1 MNNFIIKIS
10 MFLILAFSYF
20 NANAQGV
27 SLGKTRVIFSEG
39 SSSESV
45 YISNDDNQPYL
56 IQAGVTEKIDGN
68 LSSNFIV
75 TPPVFRLENR
85 SVSSLRI
92 LLKDTQDLPNDK
104 ESLFYL
110 NTKIIP
116 STKRPD
122 ESESQESKLVL
133 ITNFVIK
140 VIYRP
145 ENIARPSEQDY
156 KKIFIK
162 KNEGKWFLD
171 NPTPYYITLTS
182 IKVNNEKYNKTLLL
196 APYSKAELVEVSIKE
211 ASWHVINDYGE
222 LSKELKYKD

>member
-10 MFLILAFSYF
+10 MVLILAFSYF
-20 NANAQGV
+20 NANAEGV

-56 IQAGVTEKIDGN
+56 IQAGITEKIDGN

-171 NPTPYYITLTS
+171 NPTPYYMTLTS
-182 IKVNNEKYNKTLLL
+182 IKVNNEKYNKALLL

>member
-10 MFLILAFSYF
+10 MVLILAFSYF
-20 NANAQGV
+20 NANAEGV

-171 NPTPYYITLTS
+171 NPTPYYMTLTS

-196 APYSKAELVEVSIKE
+196 APYSKAELIEVSIKE

>member
-10 MFLILAFSYF
+10 MILILAFSYF

-39 SSSESV
+39 SSSESI

-116 STKRPD
+116 STKRPN

-162 KNEGKWFLD
+162 KKEGKWFLD
-171 NPTPYYITLTS
+171 NPTPYYMTLTS

-196 APYSKAELVEVSIKE
+196 APYSKAELVELSIKE
-211 ASWHVINDYGE
+211 ASWHIINDYGE
-222 LSKELKYKD
+222 LSKEFKYKD

>member
-10 MFLILAFSYF
+10 MVLILAFSCF
-20 NANAQGV
+20 NANAEGV

-171 NPTPYYITLTS
+171 NPTPYYMTLTS

>member
-10 MFLILAFSYF
+10 MVLILAFSYF
-20 NANAQGV
+20 NANAEGV

-171 NPTPYYITLTS
+171 NPTPYYMTLTS

-196 APYSKAELVEVSIKE
+196 APYSKAELIEVSIKE
-211 ASWHVINDYGE
+211 ASWHVINDYG
-222 LSKELKYKD
+222 K

>member
-1 MNNFIIKIS
+1 MNNFIIKFS
-10 MFLILAFSYF
+10 MVLILAFSYF

-171 NPTPYYITLTS
+171 NPTPYYMTLTS

>member
-171 NPTPYYITLTS
+171 NPTPYYMTLTS
-182 IKVNNEKYNKTLLL
+182 IKVNNKKYNKTLLL

>member
-1 MNNFIIKIS
+1 MV
-10 MFLILAFSYF
+10 LILAFSYF
-20 NANAQGV
+20 NANAEGV

-171 NPTPYYITLTS
+171 NPTPYYMTLTS

-222 LSKELKYKD
+222 LSKELKYKG

>member
-1 MNNFIIKIS
+1 MV
-10 MFLILAFSYF
+10 LILAFSYF

-171 NPTPYYITLTS
+171 NPTPYYMTLTS

>member
-10 MFLILAFSYF
+10 MVLILAFSYF
-20 NANAQGV
+20 NANAEGV

-171 NPTPYYITLTS
+171 NPTPYYMTLTS

-222 LSKELKYKD
+222 LSKELKYKG

>member
-171 NPTPYYITLTS
+171 NPTPYYMTLTS

>member
-10 MFLILAFSYF
+10 MVLILAFSYF

-171 NPTPYYITLTS
+171 NPTPYYMTLTS

>member
-1 MNNFIIKIS
+1 

-171 NPTPYYITLTS
+171 NPTPYYMTLTS

>member
-10 MFLILAFSYF
+10 MVLILAFSYF
-20 NANAQGV
+20 NANAEGV

-116 STKRPD
+116 STKRPN

-171 NPTPYYITLTS
+171 NPTPYYMTLTS

>member
-10 MFLILAFSYF
+10 MVLILAFSYF
-20 NANAQGV
+20 NANAEGV

-171 NPTPYYITLTS
+171 NPTPYYMTLTS

>member
-1 MNNFIIKIS
+1 MV
-10 MFLILAFSYF
+10 LILAFSYF
-20 NANAQGV
+20 NANAEGV

-171 NPTPYYITLTS
+171 NPTPYYMTLTS

>member
-10 MFLILAFSYF
+10 MILILAFSYF

-39 SSSESV
+39 SSSESI

-92 LLKDTQDLPNDK
+92 LLKDTQDLPNEK

-116 STKRPD
+116 STKRPN

-145 ENIARPSEQDY
+145 ENITRPSEQDY

-162 KNEGKWFLD
+162 KR
-171 NPTPYYITLTS
+171 
-182 IKVNNEKYNKTLLL
+182 
-196 APYSKAELVEVSIKE
+196 KE
-211 ASWHVINDYGE
+211 SGF
-222 LSKELKYKD
+222 

>member
-1 MNNFIIKIS
+1 MNKFIIKVSII
-10 MFLILAFSYF
+10 LILAFSYC

-68 LSSNFIV
+68 LSSNFII
-75 TPPVFRLENR
+75 TPPVFRLENK

-116 STKRPD
+116 STKRPN

-156 KKIFIK
+156 KKISIK
-162 KNEGKWFLD
+162 EQEGKWFLD
-171 NPTPYYITLTS
+171 NPTQYYMTLTS
-182 IKVNNEKYNKTLLL
+182 IKVNNEKYNKTFLL
-196 APYSKAELVEVSIKE
+196 APYSKTELVEVSIKE

-222 LSKELKYKD
+222 LSKEFEYKD

>member
-1 MNNFIIKIS
+1 MNNFIIKVSII
-10 MFLILAFSYF
+10 LILVFSYF

-56 IQAGVTEKIDGN
+56 IQAGITEYIDGN

-75 TPPVFRLENR
+75 TPPVFRLENK

-92 LLKDTQDLPNDK
+92 LLKDIQDLPNDK

-116 STKRPD
+116 STKRPN
-122 ESESQESKLVL
+122 ESELQESKLVL

-156 KKIFIK
+156 KK
-162 KNEGKWFLD
+162 
-171 NPTPYYITLTS
+171 NPY
-182 IKVNNEKYNKTLLL
+182 
-196 APYSKAELVEVSIKE
+196 
-211 ASWHVINDYGE
+211 
-222 LSKELKYKD
+222 

>member
-10 MFLILAFSYF
+10 MVLILAFSYF

-92 LLKDTQDLPNDK
+92 LLKNTQDLPNDK

-171 NPTPYYITLTS
+171 NPTPYYMTLTS

>member
-10 MFLILAFSYF
+10 MVLILAFSYF

-171 NPTPYYITLTS
+171 NPTPYYMTLTS
-182 IKVNNEKYNKTLLL
+182 IKVNNEKYNKILLL

>member
-10 MFLILAFSYF
+10 MVLILAFSYF
-20 NANAQGV
+20 NANAEGV

-162 KNEGKWFLD
+162 KNEEKWFLD
-171 NPTPYYITLTS
+171 NPTPYYMTLTS

-196 APYSKAELVEVSIKE
+196 APYSKAELVEVSIKG

>member
-10 MFLILAFSYF
+10 MVLILAFSYF

-145 ENIARPSEQDY
+145 ENITRPSEQDY

-171 NPTPYYITLTS
+171 NPTPYYMTLTS

>member
-1 MNNFIIKIS
+1 MV
-10 MFLILAFSYF
+10 LILAFSYF
-20 NANAQGV
+20 NANAEGV

-171 NPTPYYITLTS
+171 NPTPYYMTLTS

-196 APYSKAELVEVSIKE
+196 APYSKAELIEVSIKE